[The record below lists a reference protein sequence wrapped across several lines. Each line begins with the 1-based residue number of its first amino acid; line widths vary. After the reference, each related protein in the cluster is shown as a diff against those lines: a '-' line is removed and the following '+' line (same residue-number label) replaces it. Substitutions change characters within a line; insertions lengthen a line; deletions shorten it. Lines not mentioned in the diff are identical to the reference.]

1 MSALLDAIS
10 QMQKENSR
18 ESREAVLDLIIS
30 GVEFLA
36 PVEILPGQ
44 GESSDLKFTLLPN
57 QSGQPFFPAF
67 TGWEELRKLC
77 GPKNQQT
84 LLLSFD
90 DYAAMVLR
98 DKRAAGVVVDPF
110 GCCLSFGNH
119 NLAWAQ
125 IQFVKIFQQQAKF
138 GRFLLRIAEH
148 RFRIEVYT
156 PENPPQFTVEIFNTL
171 QCLIDRCPNI
181 RIKAFIIQIC
191 ITDILFQLKRQS
203 GD

>member
-1 MSALLDAIS
+1 MSTEPSMSALVNAIAR
-10 QMQKENSR
+10 MQKENSR

-84 LLLSFD
+84 VALSFD
-90 DYAAMVLR
+90 HYANMILR
-98 DKRAAGVVVDPF
+98 DNRAAGFVIDPF
-110 GCCLSFGNH
+110 GCCLSFDRNMISH
-119 NLAWAQ
+119 LVQ
-125 IQFVKIFQQQAKF
+125 RQDLQ
-138 GRFLLRIAEH
+138 
-148 RFRIEVYT
+148 T
-156 PENPPQFTVEIFNTL
+156 MPQ
-171 QCLIDRCPNI
+171 
-181 RIKAFIIQIC
+181 
-191 ITDILFQLKRQS
+191 
-203 GD
+203 

>member
-1 MSALLDAIS
+1 MSTEPSMSALVNAIAR
-10 QMQKENSR
+10 MQKENSR

-84 LLLSFD
+84 VALSFD
-90 DYAAMVLR
+90 HYANMILR
-98 DKRAAGVVVDPF
+98 DNRAAGFVIDPF
-110 GCCLSFGNH
+110 GCCLSFEREMISH
-119 NLAWAQ
+119 LVQ
-125 IQFVKIFQQQAKF
+125 RKTMQV
-138 GRFLLRIAEH
+138 
-148 RFRIEVYT
+148 
-156 PENPPQFTVEIFNTL
+156 PPQ
-171 QCLIDRCPNI
+171 
-181 RIKAFIIQIC
+181 
-191 ITDILFQLKRQS
+191 
-203 GD
+203 